1 MTAPNPSADAG
12 ALLAALGAP
21 TKLWIGGSAIDATD
35 ATTMT
40 TVNPATGEPL
50 AEIAVASADDV
61 DAAVAAA
68 RAAVATGPWPRLE
81 PTERRRLL
89 LRFASL
95 VEANADELAMLETL
109 ESGKP
114 IHDTST
120 IDLPETVAC
129 LRWHA
134 EMADKWHDQ
143 VAPSGPGA
151 VSMIVRE
158 PIGVVAAVLPWN
170 YPLMMAAWKIGP
182 VLATG
187 NTLVLKPAEE
197 TSMATLRL
205 GELASEAGLP
215 DGVLNIVSGPGEVTG
230 RALGEHP
237 DVDCVAFTGS
247 TEVGRMFLRYAA
259 DSNLKRVLLECGGKS
274 PMVVM
279 ADAEDLDA
287 VAEAACEAIVWNAGQ
302 NCSANSRLIVHRSIA
317 DDLLARMDEV
327 MHSWVVGD
335 PLDPETRVGAII
347 TEAQLDRML
356 GYVERAVEAGA
367 VLRRGGRRLRA
378 ESGGW
383 FMEPTIFDDVDPSAE
398 LACDEVF
405 GPVLAVTRFDHA
417 DEAIDLANDTPY
429 GLHASVFTSN
439 VRTAHLA
446 ANRLRAGTVSVNT
459 YSEGNAATPFGG
471 YGLSGFGGRDNGLAS
486 HEQYTETKTIW
497 LDLGAS

>member
-1 MTAPNPSADAG
+1 MTHDPQ
-12 ALLAALGAP
+12 ALFAAIGGP
-21 TKLWIGGSAIDATD
+21 TTLWIGGSAVNAADGS
-35 ATTMT
+35 TMS
-40 TVNPATGEPL
+40 TVNPATGQTL
-50 AEIAVASADDV
+50 AEIAVAGPADV

-68 RAAVATGPWPRLE
+68 RRALTDGPWPTLE

-95 VEANADELAMLETL
+95 VEAHADELAMLETL

-120 IDLPETVAC
+120 IDLPVTVAC

-143 VAPSGPGA
+143 IAPSGPGT

-182 VLATG
+182 ALATG

-215 DGVLNIVSGPGEVTG
+215 DGVLNIVSGPGEITG

-287 VAEAACEAIVWNAGQ
+287 VAAAACEAIVWNAGQ
-302 NCSANSRLIVHRSIA
+302 NCSANSRLIVHRSLA

-327 MHSWVVGD
+327 LHEWVVGD

-347 TEAQLDRML
+347 TADQLDRML
-356 GYVERAVEAGA
+356 GYVERAEAGGA
-367 VLRRGGRRLRA
+367 VLRRGGRRLRTD
-378 ESGGW
+378 SGGW
-383 FMEPTIFDDVDPSAE
+383 FMEPTIFDEVAPDAE

-417 DEAIDLANDTPY
+417 DEAIALANATPY

-446 ANRLRAGTVSVNT
+446 AARLRAGTVSVNT

-486 HEQYTETKTIW
+486 HEQYTETKTVW